1 MKFVKAMIL
10 GGMVSAGA
18 MLVYKEM
25 SGGNTKKQMMKKGK
39 QYAKKLGII

>member
-1 MKFVKAMIL
+1 MKFVKGMIL